1 MQAAMMLK
9 EMPKA
14 FEPVSVRKN
23 LEKLNG
29 GANAQPKPLNIHLK
43 QEVDRMQIIIN
54 LTKRTLLQLELAIAG
69 TVIMTPD
76 LVDCANGLFDARVPA
91 AWLKKSWVAPTLGL
105 WFGIGLCQRTAELL
119 TWLENGRPK
128 SFWLTGYFNAQGF
141 LTAVQQEVTR
151 RHQGWSLDDIQVYTE
166 VTPMENEDVEKKD
179 KIEEGVY
186 IWGLFLDGAAWDK
199 KKNSLCDAP
208 PKKLFV
214 ATPVLFFTA
223 VKRGEQK
230 KQQENMTPCYTIPK
244 RTGLHYV
251 FTANLRCEDP
261 PSFWI
266 LRGVALLCS
275 RD

>member
-1 MQAAMMLK
+1 M
-9 EMPKA
+9 
-14 FEPVSVRKN
+14 
-23 LEKLNG
+23 G
-29 GANAQPKPLNIHLK
+29 I
-43 QEVDRMQIIIN
+43 
-54 LTKRTLLQLELAIAG
+54 
-69 TVIMTPD
+69 
-76 LVDCANGLFDARVPA
+76 
-91 AWLKKSWVAPTLGL
+91 
-105 WFGIGLCQRTAELL
+105 WFGSLCNRAGELNNWL
-119 TWLENGRPK
+119 TNGRPK
-128 SFWLTGYFNAQGF
+128 SFWLTGFFNAQGF
-141 LTAVQQEVTR
+141 LTSVQQEVTR
-151 RHQGWSLDDIQVYTE
+151 RHSGWSLDDVIPYSE
-166 VTPMENEDVEKKD
+166 MTPFEKEDVDKKD
-179 KIEEGVY
+179 RIEEGVY